1 MDIISIIVPLAL
13 LITAIICLA
22 YLSIILF
29 LPMIRMFKEK
39 SESNKINTLVTK
51 INIVDELLAQ
61 KKPLLALKILKN
73 TAYLETIYK
82 AELLDLVREHHQNI
96 LSRSLIIAEELNTR
110 ADNLATVEYLF
121 QEQVELQKL
130 FLKAY
135 ESYNS
140 LNNRRGSSGKA
151 IPQWTKDD
159 FEKRLLEI
167 QEELNKCKSSL
178 RKNLEELF
186 KSLELNPSD
195 NNITY
200 H

>member
-1 MDIISIIVPLAL
+1 M
-13 LITAIICLA
+13 
-22 YLSIILF
+22 F
-29 LPMIRMFKEK
+29 KMFKEK
-39 SESNKINTLVTK
+39 NESNKINTLIAK

-61 KKPLLALKILKN
+61 KKPILALKVLKN
-73 TAYLETIYK
+73 SAYLETIYK
-82 AELLDLVREHHQNI
+82 AELLELIKEHHQNI

-130 FLKAY
+130 FLKAF
-135 ESYNS
+135 ESYNN
-140 LNNRRGSSGKA
+140 LTNRRENSGKI

-159 FEKRLLEI
+159 YEKRLLEI

-178 RKNLEELF
+178 RKNLEDLF